1 MKKYWVQFQR
11 WNLQRQ
17 LAAAK
22 LRYDE
27 ALSMRR
33 DSEERVAARATE
45 CSDLRW
51 RINHLDTGRRLLST
65 DGELRNAQT

>member
-1 MKKYWVQFQR
+1 MKKYWMAFQR

-17 LAAAK
+17 LADAK

-33 DSEERVAARATE
+33 DAEERVAARATE

-51 RINHLDTGRRLLST
+51 RINHLDTGRKLLST
-65 DGELRNAQT
+65 DAVLQNAQA